1 MADVT
6 AAAREE
12 EAGSE
17 TLPIVVPA
25 RDRSRDRR
33 LACAR
38 QAAQPEDASL
48 VWSLRPVMYL
58 VEDADARLSE
68 ACRLVLL
75 RERVEG
81 RIGSVR

>member
-1 MADVT
+1 VLPQCWHATRKLHRDAHDKPIYMADVT

-33 LACAR
+33 LAYAR

-48 VWSLRPVMYL
+48 V
-58 VEDADARLSE
+58 
-68 ACRLVLL
+68 
-75 RERVEG
+75 
-81 RIGSVR
+81 